1 MLQTLLKWKEEN
13 PLWVVAPHIET
24 VSRKLNSLLWLSPA
38 QRSLYEQFH
47 DVVIMDTT
55 ANTNQFQ
62 MMLFIVA
69 IIDNNFRTRIV
80 ASCIIEDETLD
91 TFKWIYETLLE
102 KTSVIPMVIFTNSNP
117 TMINAI
123 NQVDNILKK
132 FLTPIML
139 GKQRDQMNASVCYDV
154 IQVYNWHSLI
164 EKDVDNK
171 EIRLWI
177 REQDYDTRQI
187 LFTSL
192 IELISEEMITQV
204 WHVHP
209 NITPNDLFL
218 QMPAISISVPV
229 QQEPMPSK
237 TIYVELFGVS
247 KKVVDVAIKA
257 NAYKELSEV
266 LKNFLCETQS
276 KVNDQQQDIDSINV
290 INPFITK
297 HKGCPPKRFKSAV
310 KSKEKY
316 PLKNSTQLNIVN
328 KNPNEDKKSLNFNK
342 GQKCSKCGQADHYAK
357 TCTKNE

>member
-1 MLQTLLKWKEEN
+1 
-13 PLWVVAPHIET
+13 
-24 VSRKLNSLLWLSPA
+24 
-38 QRSLYEQFH
+38 
-47 DVVIMDTT
+47 
-55 ANTNQFQ
+55 
-62 MMLFIVA
+62 
-69 IIDNNFRTRIV
+69 
-80 ASCIIEDETLD
+80 SCIIEDETLD

-102 KTSVIPMVIFTNSNP
+102 ETSVISMIYKQFTEGIQSTQRVESINMHIHKKVDHATSLYNLLINLKDYENQEEHLMKFEIQRNMLPSVGLPMLNSCFFS
-117 TMINAI
+117 
-123 NQVDNILKK
+123 QVNDILKK

-139 GKQRDQMNASVCYDV
+139 GKQRDQMNASVCYDF

-164 EKDVDNK
+164 EKDINNE
-171 EIRLWI
+171 EIGLWI

-187 LFTSL
+187 LFTFL

-204 WHVHP
+204 WHVCATGTIGHDP

-237 TIYVELFGVS
+237 TIYAELFGLS

-290 INPFITK
+290 INSSITK
-297 HKGCPPKRFKSAV
+297 HKKRPPKRFKSAV
-310 KSKEKY
+310 ESKGKY

-328 KNPNEDKKSLNFNK
+328 KNPNENKKGLDFNK
-342 GQKCSKCGQADHYAK
+342 GQKYSKCGQAGHYAK